1 MSGASLPQF
10 EDSEETIEIEKEKP
24 KPPYSYTQL
33 IYSQMNIKE
42 MDNFL
47 LLNSPHITDFL
58 KNRFYDMTI
67 EELKNNGKFKPD

>member
-1 MSGASLPQF
+1 
-10 EDSEETIEIEKEKP
+10 
-24 KPPYSYTQL
+24 
-33 IYSQMNIKE
+33 

-67 EELKNNGKFKPD
+67 EELKNITENSNLTNQLPQLLHLTALCAGDLYS